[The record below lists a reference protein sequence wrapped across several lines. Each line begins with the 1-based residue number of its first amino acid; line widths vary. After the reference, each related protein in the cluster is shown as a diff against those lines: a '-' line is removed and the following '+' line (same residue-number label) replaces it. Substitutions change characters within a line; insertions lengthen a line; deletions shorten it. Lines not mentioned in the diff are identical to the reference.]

1 MSQAPV
7 GASSGGDY
15 QQRSETVTVS
25 PSDTQVVINI
35 QIRSDSILESD
46 EHFSILITSSGVG
59 VTVDPSTAEVTIIDA
74 SIGIA
79 DVHTSYLSGLYC
91 CTTFLLNS

>member
-1 MSQAPV
+1 MSQTPV

-25 PSDTQVVINI
+25 PSDTQVIINV
-35 QIRSDSILESD
+35 QIHSDEILEGD

-59 VTVDPSTAEVTIIDA
+59 VTVDPSTAEVTIIDT
-74 SIGIA
+74 SIG
-79 DVHTSYLSGLYC
+79 G
-91 CTTFLLNS
+91 